1 MSQTQSTTPLCPMC
15 HKTMRL
21 MLVKETGGRK
31 LRCMDCGQ
39 PDPMRSVEIHAWL
52 KGELGTVK

>member
-1 MSQTQSTTPLCPMC
+1 MSQTQSSAPICPMC

-31 LRCMDCGQ
+31 LRCFDCGQ
-39 PDPMRSVEIHAWL
+39 PDPMKAESAGWINSSLNPPR
-52 KGELGTVK
+52 

>member
-1 MSQTQSTTPLCPMC
+1 MPLCPMC
-15 HKTMRL
+15 HMAMRL

-31 LRCMDCGQ
+31 LRCMGCGQ
-39 PDPMRSVEIHAWL
+39 PDPMQSAETRAWL